1 MTAAPGG
8 GEYGP
13 LTVTVAYWADA
24 ETLFTL
30 PRGAFWPVPE
40 VRSAL
45 VRVARRPG
53 VVADAGYRTFSAMV
67 SRLFGQRR
75 KTLGHTLR
83 AGWGAERARAALERV
98 GVGEATRVEELGVE
112 QLRAMA
118 EELGRPT

>member
-1 MTAAPGG
+1 M
-8 GEYGP
+8 
-13 LTVTVAYWADA
+13 TVAYWADA

-83 AGWGAERARAALERV
+83 AGWGAERARAALQRV
-98 GVGEATRVEELGVE
+98 GVGEATRVEELGGGAVAGDGGGAGTAYVIADCG
-112 QLRAMA
+112 LN
-118 EELGRPT
+118 GPRPP